1 MDLTAADETA
11 AKILCKDLVIERT
24 GKEYI
29 ENSFGVVFVD
39 IPEDIKN
46 QQIINS
52 RRIEQILFGQPTEW
66 VAGLTNH
73 FDDVPAVNLT
83 RLITEKLWLPT
94 KETGA
99 ELYEFI
105 LRNLEFRA
113 YGYLTCPERGHQII
127 VLNGLEYSGEVTKVQ
142 RTNFLYAFADADDIE
157 VGANRL
163 WCYYNR

>member
-73 FDDVPAVNLT
+73 FDDVPAQ
-83 RLITEKLWLPT
+83 
-94 KETGA
+94 
-99 ELYEFI
+99 F
-105 LRNLEFRA
+105 
-113 YGYLTCPERGHQII
+113 H
-127 VLNGLEYSGEVTKVQ
+127 
-142 RTNFLYAFADADDIE
+142 
-157 VGANRL
+157 
-163 WCYYNR
+163 